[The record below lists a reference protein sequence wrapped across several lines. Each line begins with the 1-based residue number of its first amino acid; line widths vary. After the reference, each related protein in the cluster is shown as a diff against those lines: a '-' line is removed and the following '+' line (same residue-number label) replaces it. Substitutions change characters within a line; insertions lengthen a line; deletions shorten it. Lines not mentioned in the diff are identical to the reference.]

1 MDRRLAGIVLLVV
14 ALVAV
19 IVVPSVTGRRV
30 AGSAVATV
38 FPDPPAVGDCLLGP
52 FPAEVRSGVPPEIAV
67 TAIRFGSCSGMI
79 AGEVVA
85 VWPTAAAAE
94 AAPTGRRSGPCYQAT
109 ATFAGLETAGRSTDL
124 PGAPP
129 SGPIRWKPTIN
140 FDPYHVVPGE
150 AEVRAGR
157 SWVACLAVP
166 TGRPTY
172 RGTLEDAFTT
182 GSLPVE
188 FGLCWDG
195 EDIDRLP
202 GPVPCSQPH
211 AAQMLS
217 TGFIRDRL
225 AAPTELIDAAC
236 PDIAGRLMRTD
247 DPTRGG
253 QLRIVSDRFTGDV
266 ASRSDAPLTIGCVVI
281 ASGGQRLSGN
291 VIGLGDRPAPLV
303 G

>member
-1 MDRRLAGIVLLVV
+1 MDRRLAGIVLLVI

-19 IVVPSVTGRRV
+19 TVVPSVTGRRV

-38 FPDPPAVGDCLLGP
+38 FPDPPVVGDCLQAP
-52 FPAEVRSGVPPEIAV
+52 FPADRRSGVPPEIDV
-67 TAIRFGSCSGMI
+67 TATRFGSCAGLI

-85 VWPTAAAAE
+85 VWPTAAAVE
-94 AAPTGRRSGPCYQAT
+94 AAPTSRRSGPCYQAT
-109 ATFAGLETAGRSTDL
+109 ATFAGLDTVGRSTDL

-140 FDPYHVVPGE
+140 FEPYHVVPGE
-150 AEVRAGR
+150 QEASAGR
-157 SWVACLAVP
+157 SWVACVAAA
-166 TGRPTY
+166 TGRPAY
-172 RGTLEDAFTT
+172 QGTLKDAFTT

-188 FGLCWDG
+188 FGLCWAG

-202 GPVPCSQPH
+202 TSVPCNQPH
-211 AAQMLS
+211 ASQLLS
-217 TGFIRDRL
+217 TGYIRDRI

-236 PDIAGRLMRTD
+236 PDIAKRLMRTD

-266 ASRSDAPLTIGCVVI
+266 VSRTDAPLTIGCIVT
-281 ASGGQRLSGN
+281 AAGPQLLSGT